1 MRKMFP
7 PGAVGAI
14 AALTLVAS
22 CGDEQGGPATTG
34 AGGAAAA
41 ATTATTGGAGG
52 EGGSGGEA
60 ASGWAV
66 PSPWSPVSPHAC
78 PPALGPNDLLATAL
92 APLGLDR
99 TVGIP
104 KALYESVGG
113 NIAADPARRS
123 FFHHL
128 QENVSEVPCFAGNLA
143 SRADLAVGSDHP
155 LTALV
160 ADAAAALDLTLTVGG
175 SFPALAGESPLVAA
189 LDVVFAG
196 APWDRDAAL
205 LAAGEIPDDV
215 QAAAARVLLGAVE
228 AKAAR
233 DAAVA
238 VLAGD
243 TSLTSIFKKGT
254 SQWLVAL
261 GSGVDPDLDAFS
273 GLFTATPEGAGRL
286 YEGAARLAQ
295 ACDEAAFAGLGPA
308 QAPFDFFVDT
318 PLGAVVLRGGGDDV
332 YDPSA
337 DPRLAGSL
345 LLVLDTGGNDT
356 YRIPAGATASA
367 DNPVS
372 VLVDLGG
379 ADLYAYEVVPDVDD
393 LPGLLPSDGD
403 GRYGGDAYYGPF
415 SLSKTAR
422 QGAGILGYGYLLDL
436 GGGDDVYRSPR
447 KSQGFGNF
455 GVGILWDDGGKDSY
469 EAENGAQGSAVVGL
483 GILYDGAG
491 DDSYRS
497 FGSSQGF
504 GWVLSVG
511 MLYDQAGNDHYEMVV
526 DDPVILYSPQ
536 TPGTANASLGQGVA
550 FGWRRDDTG
559 THLAGGI
566 GMLRDRAGDDR
577 YDGSV
582 FVQGA
587 GYWMGLGVLA
597 DAEGSDR
604 YNGLFYAQGAGAH
617 FALGAFL
624 EGGGDDSY
632 DVDRPALSSSV
643 GLAHDFSVV
652 FFVEDGGN
660 DHYVGPDRSVG
671 AAKCHGLSL
680 FVDNGG
686 DDLYDTED
694 RAVGY
699 ATDYD
704 WAENTCGDS
713 TTLPT
718 YAVFVDAAGTDVYQ
732 KPTVPPNGDDSA
744 WVTDD
749 PTDATALELSGG
761 LDASRG
767 STYVSAYG
775 GAPPGP

>member
-1 MRKMFP
+1 MWKRP
-7 PGAVGAI
+7 VRAGTTAWL
-14 AALTLVAS
+14 AACLMAAS
-22 CGDEQGGPATTG
+22 CGDDESGSGGAGPVASATSSSAAGTG
-34 AGGAAAA
+34 GEAGGGAAP
-41 ATTATTGGAGG
+41 T
-52 EGGSGGEA
+52 
-60 ASGWAV
+60 GWAV
-66 PSPWSPVSPHAC
+66 PTPWVPAEPFAC
-78 PPALGPNDLLATAL
+78 PPALGADDLLVDAL
-92 APLGLDR
+92 GPLGLDR
-99 TVGIP
+99 SVGIP
-104 KALYESVGG
+104 KSLYTSAGG
-113 NIAADPARRS
+113 AIAADPARRS

-128 QENVSEVPCFAGNLA
+128 QEHVDEIPCFAGNLA
-143 SRADLAVGSDHP
+143 GRADAAVLSDHP

-160 ADAAAALDLTLTVGG
+160 ADAAAGLDLTLTVGG
-175 SFPALAGESPLVAA
+175 SFPELDGASPLVDA
-189 LDVVFAG
+189 LGALFAG
-196 APWDRDAAL
+196 APWDEAAAL
-205 LAAGEIPDDV
+205 AAAEGIPDDV
-215 QAAAARVLLGAVE
+215 QRAAARVLQGAAE
-228 AKAAR
+228 ARSLR
-233 DAAVA
+233 DQAMT

-243 TSLTSIFKKGT
+243 TPLTSIYKKGT
-254 SQWLVAL
+254 TQWLVAL
-261 GSGVDPDLDAFS
+261 GSGVDPDLDAFA

-295 ACDEAAFAGLGPA
+295 ACDEAGLSALAPSA
-308 QAPFDFFVDT
+308 APFELFVDT
-318 PLGAVVLRGGGDDV
+318 PQGGVLLRGGADDV
-332 YDPSA
+332 YDPA
-337 DPRLAGSL
+337 TDPRLAGPL
-345 LLVLDTGGNDT
+345 LLVLDTGGDDT

-372 VLVDLGG
+372 VSIDLDG
-379 ADLYAYEVVPDVDD
+379 ADRYTYEEVPDAND
-393 LPGLLPSDGD
+393 LPGLLPSDAD
-403 GRYGGDAYYGPF
+403 GRYGGDANYGPF

-436 GGGDDVYRSPR
+436 GGDDDVYQSPR

-455 GVGILWDDGGKDSY
+455 GVGILWDDGGADSY
-469 EAENGAQGSAVVGL
+469 EAENGAQGAAIVGL
-483 GILYDGAG
+483 GLLVDEGG
-491 DDSYRS
+491 DDTYRS

-511 MLYDQAGNDHYEMVV
+511 ALYDASGNDHYEMVV

-566 GMLRDRAGDDR
+566 GMLRDRQGDDR
-577 YDGSV
+577 YDGAV

-597 DAEGSDR
+597 DAAGNDR

-624 EGGGDDSY
+624 EGGGDDAY
-632 DVDRPALSSSV
+632 DVDRPALSSSI

-652 FFVEDGGN
+652 FFVEDGGT
-660 DHYVGPDRSVG
+660 DHYIGPDRSVG

-680 FVDNGG
+680 FSENGG
-686 DDLYDTED
+686 DDLYDTHD

-718 YAVFVDAAGTDVYQ
+718 IAVFVDAAGTDTYV
-732 KPTVPPNGDDSA
+732 KPTAAPNADDTS

-761 LDASRG
+761 LDASSG
-767 STYVSAYG
+767 STFAYAYG
-775 GAPPGP
+775 AVFEASGP